1 MTGEAHSSY
10 HPPLPPTTEDQ
21 RYSWL
26 RLLRSRRIGVST
38 FYRLMAE
45 YGTAQNVLDALPKV
59 AAEAGVKGYKTCPE
73 AILDAEIAK
82 AKAAKARLLCFG
94 DPDYPPLLM
103 QLKTAPPVLWAV
115 GDLSLLHRSAIA
127 MVGARNAS
135 SLGLRMARALARDLG
150 ELGQVVTSGLAR
162 GIDAA
167 AHQACV
173 DTGTIAV
180 LGGGV
185 DVVYPSENAD
195 LAAEIR
201 EKGLLLSEQ
210 PMGLAPQARHFPA
223 RNRIIAGLSAA
234 TVVVEA
240 AAKSG
245 SLITARDALDMG
257 RDVLAVPG
265 HPMDAR
271 ASGCNI
277 LIREGATL
285 VRDARD
291 VVDAL
296 PAPQQPRPPL
306 GRKPALADLPPQP
319 ERRSLRETA
328 ALHGTILS
336 RTAPSPTP
344 QHHIVADSTTDPRAA
359 LRALTELE
367 MGDDIDRAE
376 DGTIRRK

>member
-59 AAEAGVKGYKTCPE
+59 AAEAGVKGYKTCPQTT
-73 AILDAEIAK
+73 LDAEIAK

-115 GDLSLLHRSAIA
+115 GDLSHLRRSTVA

-150 ELGQVVTSGLAR
+150 EMGQVVCSGLAR

-167 AHQACV
+167 AHHASV
-173 DTGTIAV
+173 ETGTVAV

-185 DVVYPSENAD
+185 DVIYPSENAD

-201 EKGLLLSEQ
+201 EKGVLLSEQ

-291 VVDAL
+291 VLDAL
-296 PAPQQPRPPL
+296 PPQDTPRPPL
-306 GRKPALADLPPQP
+306 GRKPALEDLPPQP

-328 ALHGTILS
+328 ALHGTLLS
-336 RTAPSPTP
+336 RTTPSPTP
-344 QHHIVADSTTDPRAA
+344 QHHVVTDSKADPRAA

-367 MGDDIDRAE
+367 MDDEVDRSA

>member
-1 MTGEAHSSY
+1 MTGEAHSSN

-26 RLLRSRRIGVST
+26 RLLRSRRIGIST

-45 YGTAQNVLDALPKV
+45 YGTAQNVLYALPKV
-59 AAEAGVKGYKTCPE
+59 AAEAGVKGYNACPE
-73 AILDAEIAK
+73 KIIDAEIAK

-94 DPDYPPLLM
+94 DPDYPALLM

-115 GDLSLLHRSAIA
+115 GDLSMLHRPAVA

-150 ELGQVVTSGLAR
+150 EMGHVVTSGLAR

-173 DTGTIAV
+173 ETGTIAV

-185 DVVYPSENAD
+185 DVVYPSENAA
-195 LAAEIR
+195 LADEIR

-223 RNRIIAGLSAA
+223 RNRIIAGLSMA

-257 RDVLAVPG
+257 REVLAVPG

-271 ASGCNI
+271 ASGCNV

-285 VRDARD
+285 IRDARD

-296 PAPQQPRPPL
+296 PHRPPSRPPL
-306 GRKPALADLPPQP
+306 ERQPTLDALPHQP
-319 ERRSLRETA
+319 ETRTLRDTA
-328 ALHGTILS
+328 ALHSTLLA
-336 RTAPSPTP
+336 RTAPAPTP
-344 QHHIVADSTTDPRAA
+344 QHHIVADSKADPRAA

-367 MGDDIDRAE
+367 MDDEVDRAE